1 MFQMTKQ
8 DFDNFMK
15 MIQQSSNRMWKR
27 ERAFKLNYEPQI
39 AGDLS
44 CCGAAEGLSQ
54 DRANLLIS
62 KKEMRPF

>member
-1 MFQMTKQ
+1 
-8 DFDNFMK
+8 
-15 MIQQSSNRMWKR
+15 MWKR

-44 CCGAAEGLSQ
+44 WCGAAEGLSQ